1 MIAYLQ
7 KPYFTLTPGLWSTNG
22 VKMES
27 NAFFE
32 NPQTPLFIAFQGLL
46 LIQTFH
52 CREKQDIPNTR
63 AVCKQ
68 HYETVDAVADTARR
82 GHTEL

>member
-1 MIAYLQ
+1 MIVNL
-7 KPYFTLTPGLWSTNG
+7 KKTYFTLTPGLWSTNG

-27 NAFFE
+27 NAIFK

-52 CREKQDIPNTR
+52 CREEQNISDAR

-68 HYETVDAVADTARR
+68 HYETVDTVADAARR